1 MKVLI
6 WGKDLSQVIRNKV
19 ILKSFDELNI
29 KHLWFQPKV
38 AWLAYY
44 EACLKK
50 IDTDFNYIWVP
61 TFRHRDLPQALKFGK
76 KHNIPVIFDPH
87 ISSYNKEVF
96 EKKKIS
102 PGSKQAKALLKY
114 ESTLMNSSSRLI
126 ADTESHKDF
135 YYQTLKLNSQIPTS
149 VIPVSVDEDV
159 FFTEAFESNNEAI
172 VYFYG
177 SGIPLQGI
185 DTILDA
191 LKIYQGPKIKFIF
204 QSADKTLES
213 YKETFDSLKND
224 KVTLELLGWGNIEQ
238 VASTIR
244 KSTVVL
250 GIFGDTPQAS
260 MVIPNKVFQPL
271 ASGRVVLTRESKAYE
286 VIDSPEGIYFV
297 APNDAK
303 ALAEKLK
310 EILDQS
316 DLSSLQE
323 NARAIYEKH
332 FSNEIV
338 TQILKDT
345 LV

>member
-1 MKVLI
+1 MKVLM

-19 ILKSFDELNI
+19 ILKSFDELKI

-38 AWLAYY
+38 SWLAYY
-44 EACLKK
+44 EAYLKK

-76 KHNIPVIFDPH
+76 KHKIPVIFDPH

-102 PGSKQAKALLKY
+102 PDSKQAKALLDY
-114 ESTLMNSSSRLI
+114 ESNLMNSCSRLI

-135 YYQTLKLNSQIPTS
+135 YYQTLRLNSEIPTS

-159 FFTEAFESNNEAI
+159 FFNEGFKNSDEAT

-177 SGIPLQGI
+177 SGIPLQGV

-204 QSADKTLES
+204 QSSNKTLEN

-224 KVTLELLGWGNIEQ
+224 KVSLELLGWGDIQQ

-244 KSTVVL
+244 KSSIVL

-271 ASGRVVLTRESKAYE
+271 ACGRIVLTRESKAYE
-286 VIDSPEGIYFV
+286 IIDSPEGIYFV
-297 APNDAK
+297 PPNDAK

-310 EILDQS
+310 EILDNS
-316 DLSSLQE
+316 NLSTLQE
-323 NARAIYEKH
+323 NARAIYEKY
-332 FSNEIV
+332 FSNDIV
-338 TQILKDT
+338 TQILKEAFT
-345 LV
+345 